1 MKIAGLILAA
11 YLLGSIPTSLWLARY
26 VKGIDLRRWGS
37 GNLGA
42 TNLYRA
48 VGPGLALVAVVVDV
62 AKGFVP
68 AWFFPQLDAAAAPQW
83 ALAYGVA
90 AVLGHI
96 FSIWAGFRGGKGVAT
111 GGGFYLALAPLA
123 VGLGLVAW
131 AALVITVRIASI
143 ASLLAASLLPGLV
156 WVSGHRSDYVFWA
169 SLPLAALVWWTHR
182 SNIARLMAGEEPR
195 VARGSGAPPHRPQ
208 DGEMRN
214 PATRV

>member
-1 MKIAGLILAA
+1 MRVIGLILAA
-11 YLLGSIPTSLWLARY
+11 YLVGSIPTSLWLARY
-26 VKGIDLRRWGS
+26 VKGVDLRRWGS

-48 VGPGLALVAVVVDV
+48 AGPRLALVAVVIDV
-62 AKGFVP
+62 GKGFVP
-68 AWFFPQLDAAAAPQW
+68 AWFFPQLDASGAPQW

-90 AVLGHI
+90 AVIGHI
-96 FSIWAGFRGGKGVAT
+96 YSAWAGFDGGKGVAT

-123 VGLGLVAW
+123 VGLGLVVW
-131 AALVITVRIASI
+131 AALIVTVRIASI

-156 WVSGHRSDYVFWA
+156 WLSGHRSDYVFWA

-195 VARGSGAPPHRPQ
+195 VARGSGAPPQGPQ
-208 DGEMRN
+208 SGEMRN
-214 PATRV
+214 PATKV